1 MSALSAGGQLA
12 RHDESSGKN
21 QISSNAAVPYLQDG
35 FQHKKRLP
43 DRSEPWASGL
53 CQANL
58 LHLLLKIA
66 RNNFI
71 LFSETGPKPTVS
83 GRNFFWNPMKAA
95 GSVFA

>member
-1 MSALSAGGQLA
+1 MTLFATRLSVLDQLEPIPQAAMSALSAGGQLA

-21 QISSNAAVPYLQDG
+21 QISSNAAVPYLRDG

-43 DRSEPWASGL
+43 DRSKPWASGL

-66 RNNFI
+66 
-71 LFSETGPKPTVS
+71 
-83 GRNFFWNPMKAA
+83 
-95 GSVFA
+95 

>member
-12 RHDESSGKN
+12 RLDESSGKN
-21 QISSNAAVPYLQDG
+21 QISSNAAVPYLRDG

-43 DRSEPWASGL
+43 DKSEPWASGL

-66 RNNFI
+66 
-71 LFSETGPKPTVS
+71 
-83 GRNFFWNPMKAA
+83 
-95 GSVFA
+95 